1 MGKAEEIDVVG
12 DGLIAS
18 NARWSFGGAVSDN
31 FDTHVQK
38 SVPFYNEGHELIH
51 KLSDFFINEQSI
63 CYEIGC
69 STSELLRGLGS
80 QHDDKHARFIG
91 IEIDPDM
98 CIKSVEKCVNYPN
111 VKIIE
116 ADATAY
122 DFEKADLII
131 SYYTIQFLHPRL
143 RQQLMSRIYESLNWG
158 GAFIMFEKVR
168 APDARFQD
176 IMSQIYVDFKI
187 KQGYSPAEIIGK
199 TRSLKGVLEPFSTRG
214 NLDLLQRAGFE
225 DVMTI
230 MKNFSFEGFLA
241 IK

>member
-1 MGKAEEIDVVG
+1 MGKSEVIDVVG
-12 DGLIAS
+12 DGLKAG

-31 FDTHVQK
+31 FDIHVQK
-38 SVPFYNEGHELIH
+38 SVPFYNEGHELIL
-51 KLSDFFINEQSI
+51 KLSEFFINQQSV

-69 STSELLRGLGS
+69 STSVLLKGLAS
-80 QHDDKHARFIG
+80 QYYDKHARFIG
-91 IEIDPDM
+91 IDIDPDM
-98 CIKSVEKCVNYPN
+98 CMKSVEKCANYSN
-111 VKIIE
+111 IQIVE
-116 ADATAY
+116 ADSTAY

-131 SYYTIQFLHPRL
+131 SYYTIQFIHPRL
-143 RQQLMSRIYESLNWG
+143 RQQLMNRIYESLNWG
-158 GAFIMFEKVR
+158 GALILFEKVR

-187 KQGYSPAEIIGK
+187 EKGYTPAEIIGK

-230 MKNFSFEGFLA
+230 MKNVSFEGFLA